1 MIMIIIVIIMLYDD
15 QHLNASSPCISYHFL
30 YLPILQPSL
39 KLNPSHPDWQYGEG
53 EGRSQVSFLYFQLS
67 DHKFLFNF
75 TTIVNPDKSTI
86 DKRLAE
92 CRAEGRYQEDIF
104 TA

>member
-15 QHLNASSPCISYHFL
+15 QHLNALLVFHTISFICSFY
-30 YLPILQPSL
+30 IL
-39 KLNPSHPDWQYGEG
+39 KLKPSHPDWQYGEG

-67 DHKFLFNF
+67 DHKLLFNF
-75 TTIVNPDKSTI
+75 ATIVNPGKYI
-86 DKRLAE
+86 VDKRLAE